1 MFFFLKPEENLAS
14 QPLLLFSSYR
24 FISHQTG
31 EEKWPTKLEMLS
43 VLSAE
48 QQRLSPCPLPF
59 LFCFSC
65 MKLRCVEGL
74 INDCH
79 QSKEA
84 TAQPR
89 MCSANGW
96 AAWPGT
102 GGPWNPSRGDCWT
115 SPGRQEPLQ
124 PLMPPCSLT
133 LCLWSVALS
142 CHKQQAI
149 VTSAP
154 ALHLGSSWQLLNP
167 SWATQPSA
175 VLGGFPRW
183 VQMLL
188 LPLGRK
194 NTL

>member
-1 MFFFLKPEENLAS
+1 MKRNDPQNWRCY
-14 QPLLLFSSYR
+14 QCCQQSSKG
-24 FISHQTG
+24 S
-31 EEKWPTKLEMLS
+31 
-43 VLSAE
+43 
-48 QQRLSPCPLPF
+48 LPVPS
-59 LFCFSC
+59 LFCFVFSC
-65 MKLRCVEGL
+65 IKLRCVEGL

-124 PLMPPCSLT
+124 PLMPSCSLT

-154 ALHLGSSWQLLNP
+154 VLHLGSSCQLLNP
-167 SWATQPSA
+167 SWATQ
-175 VLGGFPRW
+175 GGFPRW

-188 LPLGRK
+188 LPVARK